1 MQLAGQKLFQT
12 ISPRNSGIQIM
23 MFKMNTTNIVLKMK
37 KDFTSKTKV
46 YRGCRLAVMAGIPV
60 KFGTAHGTS
69 VWEVGGAKCIGAY
82 GRKWVPPAPHIF
94 GTSKQKIITPTD
106 LLRPIH
112 NFYSLT
118 ICS

>member
-1 MQLAGQKLFQT
+1 MYVKGFMVVILHTL
-12 ISPRNSGIQIM
+12 
-23 MFKMNTTNIVLKMK
+23 L
-37 KDFTSKTKV
+37 
-46 YRGCRLAVMAGIPV
+46 YRGCGLAVTAGIPV
-60 KFGTAHGTS
+60 NFGTAHGTS

-82 GRKWVPPAPHIF
+82 GRKGVPPAPHIF
-94 GTSKQKIITPTD
+94 GSPKRKKITPTD